1 MDLRAATPMSAMNV
15 CDATPQHGDLGVSGA
30 RIVKAGSAAD
40 SVLWLRAALRDGNDQ
55 MPPLGTLYPDPLG
68 ANVLEAWIDGLTGCP

>member
-1 MDLRAATPMSAMNV
+1 MNV
-15 CDATPQHGDLGVSGA
+15 CNAVPQHGDLGVADA
-30 RIVKAGSAAD
+30 RIVKPGHPED

-68 ANVLEAWIDGLTGCP
+68 TSVLEAWIAGLTGCP